1 MRRTAGSG
9 STKNEFG
16 STGLERNV
24 GEKKKK
30 AIYFTAVIPAIV
42 NQSVTSLSSISAAVS
57 SWSLASSRLP
67 SAR

>member
-1 MRRTAGSG
+1 MNSDPQAWKEMWG
-9 STKNEFG
+9 
-16 STGLERNV
+16 
-24 GEKKKK
+24 KKKK